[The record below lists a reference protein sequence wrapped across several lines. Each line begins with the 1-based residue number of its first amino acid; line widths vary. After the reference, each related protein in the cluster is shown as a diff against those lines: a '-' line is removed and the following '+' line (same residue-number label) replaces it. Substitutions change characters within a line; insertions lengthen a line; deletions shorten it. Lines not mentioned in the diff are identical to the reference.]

1 MNIVEVTGFGGPEVL
16 EVRQA
21 PDPVAG
27 PGQVVIGVSVVDVM
41 SIDAQLR
48 AGWGKE
54 WFPLRP
60 PFVPGTGVAGR
71 VLSVGAGV
79 DPAWTGRRVAALL
92 PAGGYAERA
101 VAGLDTLVAVPDG
114 VGPREAGAL
123 IQVGPAAL
131 SLIDAAEL
139 KPGARVLVTGAGGAL
154 GLPLVR
160 LAAAAGADVTAA
172 AHDPAKR
179 AAAEGFGATATLDY
193 SELTGHSDSGG
204 ADPDGSAF
212 GDAGGFDVVFDG
224 VGGQVGSAAFHLV
237 ARGGTFFA
245 YGVPSGSTAQVDP
258 GEAEARD
265 VRLVGMEQV
274 QFTPERFRRLA
285 QRTMAETA
293 AGRLATVIG
302 LAVPLERAAEAH
314 AALASRELV
323 GKAVLLVTAE

>member
-1 MNIVEVTGFGGPEVL
+1 MNVVEVTGFGGPEVL
-16 EVRQA
+16 AVKEA

-54 WFPLRP
+54 WFPLQP

-71 VLSVGAGV
+71 VLSVGEGV
-79 DPAWTGRRVAALL
+79 DPAWTGKRVAALL
-92 PAGGYAERA
+92 PSGGYAERA
-101 VAGLDTLVAVPDG
+101 VAEVDTLVAVPDG
-114 VGPREAGAL
+114 VGRRAAGAL

-160 LAAAAGADVTAA
+160 LAAAAGAEVTAA
-172 AHDPAKR
+172 ANDPAKR
-179 AAAEGFGATATLDY
+179 EAAVRFGATTTLGYD
-193 SELTGHSDSGG
+193 ELT
-204 ADPDGSAF
+204 
-212 GDAGGFDVVFDG
+212 GGFDVVFDG

-237 ARGGTFFA
+237 VRGGTFFA

-274 QFTPERFRRLA
+274 QFTPEHFRRLA
-285 QRTMAETA
+285 ERAMAETA

>member
-1 MNIVEVTGFGGPEVL
+1 MNVVEVTGFGGPEVL
-16 EVRQA
+16 AVKRA

-60 PFVPGTGVAGR
+60 PYVPGTGVAGR
-71 VLSVGAGV
+71 VLSVGEGV

-92 PAGGYAERA
+92 PSGGYAERA
-101 VAGLDTLVAVPDG
+101 VAELDTLVAVPDE

-160 LAAAAGADVTAA
+160 LAAAAGAEVTAA

-179 AAAEGFGATATLDY
+179 EAAVRFGATTTLGYD
-193 SELTGHSDSGG
+193 ELT
-204 ADPDGSAF
+204 
-212 GDAGGFDVVFDG
+212 GGFDVVFDG

-258 GEAEARD
+258 GEAEARG

-285 QRTMAETA
+285 ERTMAETA

-323 GKAVLLVTAE
+323 GKAVLLVNVE

>member
-1 MNIVEVTGFGGPEVL
+1 MTGFGGPEVL
-16 EVRQA
+16 AVKRA

-60 PFVPGTGVAGR
+60 PYVPGTGVAGR
-71 VLSVGAGV
+71 VLSVGEGV

-92 PAGGYAERA
+92 PSGGYAERA
-101 VAGLDTLVAVPDG
+101 VAELDTLVAVPDE

-160 LAAAAGADVTAA
+160 LAAAAGAEVTAA

-179 AAAEGFGATATLDY
+179 EAAVRFGATTTLGYD
-193 SELTGHSDSGG
+193 ELT
-204 ADPDGSAF
+204 
-212 GDAGGFDVVFDG
+212 GGFDVVFDG

-258 GEAEARD
+258 GEAEARG

-285 QRTMAETA
+285 ERTMAETA

-323 GKAVLLVTAE
+323 GKAVLLVNVE

>member
-1 MNIVEVTGFGGPEVL
+1 MNVVEVTVFGGPEVL
-16 EVRQA
+16 AVKRA

-54 WFPLRP
+54 WYPLRP

-71 VLSVGAGV
+71 VLSVGGGV

-92 PAGGYAERA
+92 PSGGYAERA
-101 VAGLDTLVAVPDG
+101 VAELDTLVAVPDG

-139 KPGARVLVTGAGGAL
+139 KPGDRVLVTGAGGAL

-160 LAAAAGADVTAA
+160 LAAAAGAEVTAA

-179 AAAEGFGATATLDY
+179 AAAVRFGATTTLGYD
-193 SELTGHSDSGG
+193 ELTGER
-204 ADPDGSAF
+204 
-212 GDAGGFDVVFDG
+212 GGFDVVFDG
-224 VGGQVGSAAFHLV
+224 VGGQVGSAAFHLM

-258 GEAEARD
+258 GEAEARG
-265 VRLVGMEQV
+265 VRLVGMERV

-285 QRTMAETA
+285 ERTMAETA